1 MAMTYEHATARFR
14 KFYAQLL
21 RFYPKPYHERFA
33 ESMEQTFNDLCRERR
48 EDGNRL
54 FGFVFWIFVETFA
67 EILRER
73 ITFMIVQNKNIVRIA
88 LVTGLVLLIPLVL
101 TLLNPN
107 AHINGGAGGGADWGP
122 VDFITMGIL
131 LFGTGLA
138 LDFAVRKLTSP
149 VYRMIACA
157 AIVSALL
164 LIWVELA
171 VDGVSQAIQLIF

>member
-1 MAMTYEHATARFR
+1 MAMAYERSTVRFR

-21 RFYPKPYHERFA
+21 RFYPAPYHERFA
-33 ESMEQTFNDLCRERR
+33 EGMEQTFNDLCRERR
-48 EDGNRL
+48 EAGGGL
-54 FGFVFWIFVETFA
+54 VSFVFWIFVETFA

-73 ITFMIVQNKNIVRIA
+73 ITFMITQNKNIFRIA

-107 AHINGGAGGGADWGP
+107 AHINGGNGGGADWGP
-122 VDFITMGIL
+122 LDFITMGVL
-131 LFGTGLA
+131 LFGTWLA

-149 VYRMIACA
+149 VYRMIACV

-164 LIWVELA
+164 LVWIELA